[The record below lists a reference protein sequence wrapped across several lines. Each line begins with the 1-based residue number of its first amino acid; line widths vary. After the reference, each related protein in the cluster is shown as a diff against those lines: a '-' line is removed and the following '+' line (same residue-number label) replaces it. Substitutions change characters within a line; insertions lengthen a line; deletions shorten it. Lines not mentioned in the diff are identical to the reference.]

1 MTPEQLARFPK
12 LSQSTDEEKQAALE
26 MMRRCNH
33 IFVRHSDGGAICTD
47 CTMRIWANDLRAVG
61 IEAETLAGSTA
72 AQIELCN
79 VAKRIAY
86 A

>member
-12 LSQSTDEEKQAALE
+12 LSQCSDDEKQAALDL
-26 MMRRCNH
+26 MRRCHH
-33 IFVRHSDGGAICTD
+33 IWVRHSDGGAICTD
-47 CTMRIWANDLRAVG
+47 CTVRIWANDLRAAG
-61 IEAETLAGSTA
+61 IEGETLAGSTE
-72 AQIELCN
+72 AQMELSN